1 MVPHKDNPK
10 KVATGGNWAGQ
21 GMFPF
26 AKRKSAT
33 WRADEKR
40 FAFVGYWVPY
50 VVALFYARHW
60 SYEYRYLFVL
70 IWGNAFPDTCKKPEQ
85 QGWRDNVLGDP
96 VVAAAQRESDYF
108 FSKARDL
115 IKEPGQLG
123 RKKPNC
129 SNVVFTG
136 TQSTQVSRDSEG
148 RYLLPNTSQAFPLS
162 PPLPRAPHHIEH
174 IQSFSSSI
182 NLGSHIGDS
191 ALQLSTGY
199 FDPVRGSRA
208 HNLRESWILCSDF
221 DKEHPQMRHTTDK
234 RYQSTGVQKETNSP
248 MPHQAQTDEWGKRK
262 HCPEEVPPRSPRK
275 KTEQH
280 KRLLSLELSEQQAEE
295 RNYRDPVGKSH
306 TYWSP
311 EDRCAR
317 VHEAGKDWQEHE
329 AATALMLLAGNE
341 AELLGWA
348 AITA

>member
-21 GMFPF
+21 
-26 AKRKSAT
+26 
-33 WRADEKR
+33 
-40 FAFVGYWVPY
+40 GYWVPY

-85 QGWRDNVLGDP
+85 QGWRDNALEVP
-96 VVAAAQRESDYF
+96 VIAAARRESEYF
-108 FSKARDL
+108 LSKARAL
-115 IKEPGQLG
+115 IGEPRHSG
-123 RKKPNC
+123 RKKVARN
-129 SNVVFTG
+129 NVLFTDAQIM
-136 TQSTQVSRDSEG
+136 TVPSASEEHYHG
-148 RYLLPNTSQAFPLS
+148 PNTSQAFPLS
-162 PPLPRAPHHIEH
+162 PPLPRTPHHVDQAH
-174 IQSFSSSI
+174 SFPFSI
-182 NLGSHIGDS
+182 NRSHIGNS
-191 ALQLSTGY
+191 ALPVSSGNY
-199 FDPVRGSRA
+199 DPVRGSRA
-208 HNLRESWILCSDF
+208 HKLPDLWIQCSDF
-221 DKEHPQMRHTTDK
+221 DQEHSQKRHAMDK
-234 RYQSTGVQKETNSP
+234 RHQSMVVQKGTNGPSH
-248 MPHQAQTDEWGKRK
+248 HQAQIDEWGKRK
-262 HCPEEVPPRSPRK
+262 RCPEEVPSRSPRK

-280 KRLLSLELSEQQAEE
+280 KQLLSMELSEQQAEE
-295 RNYRDPVGKSH
+295 MNFRDSGIKSH

-317 VHEAGKDWQEHE
+317 IRGAGKDWQMQEHE